1 MMSIKLRFAYLIAA
15 LILVVIG
22 TILGILAILY
32 FYSSPAIYIILH
44 PIFQILGLSYFVI
57 GVAIVLLPYFKSK
70 KFEQIN
76 FASVLFI
83 ILVFSFTFAILSI
96 FFQNAILIFRASI
109 TLLSFIL
116 FFYFLRFSLIKTN
129 FPEADPFFIISAF
142 SLLLYASLTWLLDNL
157 VFFDLRFLLFFLL
170 GFIGSL
176 IYAVETRMVAVRQTV
191 NYKKITYTVAILQSF
206 SLIFLSLSL
215 IFQVA
220 LYISVLLF
228 FISAILMAISLR
240 IFETKKPL
248 TIHKLSKNEK
258 RIIYYNQICLIISYI
273 WLFLGFL
280 LFILNQISYDVFI
293 HIISLGFI
301 ENTIMAFAPI
311 FLPFI
316 LRKGSMQKVI
326 NFLIIP
332 IYNTGVILR
341 VSINLLNFSHFSA
354 LAGILIIV
362 SILIVV
368 IKILSK

>member
-1 MMSIKLRFAYLIAA
+1 MSIKLRFAYLIAA
-15 LILVVIG
+15 LILIVIG

-70 KFEQIN
+70 KFEQIS

-129 FPEADPFFIISAF
+129 FPESDPFFIISAF
-142 SLLLYASLTWLLDNL
+142 SLLLYASLTWLLDNI
-157 VFFDLRFLLFFLL
+157 VFLDLRFLLFFLL

-191 NYKKITYTVAILQSF
+191 NYKKLHILLQF
-206 SLIFLSLSL
+206 HNLFLNFLSLSL
-215 IFQVA
+215 IFQGA

-248 TIHKLSKNEK
+248 TVHKLSKNEK

-301 ENTIMAFAPI
+301 GNTIMAFAPI

-362 SILIVV
+362 SILVMV